1 MQKYFKKIVIGLFLI
16 LFAVGIYAVCIEPFR
31 LVITNWT
38 VETPKWQDNP
48 PLKIVLIADTHA
60 KFPSMTEAHIESIVE
75 RANAQ
80 NPDLILLLGDYV
92 ATHPFGL
99 ALTPEEGTS
108 PYKKLKAP
116 CGVFAIV
123 GNHDLHPEDESA
135 GWIEALAATDIP
147 VLRNEARKVT
157 CGDHSFWIAGID
169 ELWYGGANVKKTID
183 QIADDAPAIMM
194 MHNPDSFPD
203 VTERLALSVAGHT
216 HGGQIV
222 MPFYGPL
229 EAVIPSKFG
238 LRYVYGHIQ
247 EEGKDLVVTSGL
259 GMTGIPA
266 RFLRPPEI
274 AVVTLQSSEKSTQ
287 EVEK

>member
-123 GNHDLHPEDESA
+123 GNHDLHPEEQEI
-135 GWIEALAATDIP
+135 GWVDALAATGIP
-147 VLRNEARKVT
+147 VLRNDTRRLT
-157 CGDHSFWIAGID
+157 CEGKTFWIAGMD
-169 ELWYGGANVKKTID
+169 EWRMGHPDMSKTLQKITD
-183 QIADDAPAIMM
+183 QDPVIMM
-194 MHNPDSFPD
+194 THDPDAFAYMSAR
-203 VTERLALSVAGHT
+203 VALTVAGHT
-216 HGGQIV
+216 HGGQILI
-222 MPFYGPL
+222 PFYGPVPF
-229 EAVIPSKFG
+229 VIPSKFG

-247 EEGKDLVVTSGL
+247 EEGKYLVVTSGL

-274 AVVTLQSSEKSTQ
+274 AVVTLKSPEK
-287 EVEK
+287 